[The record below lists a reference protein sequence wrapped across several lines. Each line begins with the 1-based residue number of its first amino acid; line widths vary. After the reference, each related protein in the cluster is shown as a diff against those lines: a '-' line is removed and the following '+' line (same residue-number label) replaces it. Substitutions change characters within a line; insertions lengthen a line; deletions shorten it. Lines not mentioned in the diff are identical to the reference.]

1 MKASGQSV
9 DFTQPVKEFLLGIHI
24 TDPTQTSISI
34 KVVKRRALPEWVKKE
49 YYSQSKFEG
58 MRLEDEH
65 GELESAKKRAL
76 GEASADATSNG
87 RVKKVKKDS

>member
-1 MKASGQSV
+1 MV
-9 DFTQPVKEFLLGIHI
+9 R
-24 TDPTQTSISI
+24 
-34 KVVKRRALPEWVKKE
+34 RRALPDWVKKE

-76 GEASADATSNG
+76 GEASADSASNG
-87 RVKKVKKDS
+87 SVKKVKKDT